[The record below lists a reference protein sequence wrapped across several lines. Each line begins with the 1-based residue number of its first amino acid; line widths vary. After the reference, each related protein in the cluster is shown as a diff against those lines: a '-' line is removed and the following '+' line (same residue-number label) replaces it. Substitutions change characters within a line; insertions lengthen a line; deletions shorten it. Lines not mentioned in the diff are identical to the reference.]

1 MGRNI
6 DSHPTGRSSRT
17 YLSGAKQ
24 KPVPR
29 EAPVSGP
36 FERGETTVKENALFR
51 TAALASMLEIFIGLW
66 ASGFAQVQEKPAP
79 SAKPSLYERLG
90 GLYPISAVVDDFI
103 ERVYVNPTLNAN
115 PNIAKARSDLRKAGL
130 KVHVANLVCMVTG
143 GPCKYTGKGM
153 KEAHANFHITPNE
166 WQALL
171 VDFRASLDKYKVPAA
186 EQKELVDIVESTK
199 PDIVEAAASAT
210 KN

>member
-1 MGRNI
+1 MFAILIGV
-6 DSHPTGRSSRT
+6 
-17 YLSGAKQ
+17 GAQ
-24 KPVPR
+24 
-29 EAPVSGP
+29 A
-36 FERGETTVKENALFR
+36 
-51 TAALASMLEIFIGLW
+51 
-66 ASGFAQVQEKPAP
+66 FARAQEKPVAP
-79 SAKPSLYERLG
+79 AKPSLYDRLG

-103 ERVYVNPTLNAN
+103 DRVYVNTTLNAN
-115 PNIAKARSDLRKAGL
+115 PNIAKARSDVRKAGL
-130 KVHVANLVCMVTG
+130 KVHVVNLVCMVTG

-171 VDFRASLDKYKVPAA
+171 VDFRASLDKFKVPAP

-199 PDIVEAAASAT
+199 PDIVEGAAPPA